1 MPKSRRMPT
10 KRTTILQ
17 PSAFER
23 LGYPVRRWIWQQKWQ
38 SLRDVQEKAIPAVL
52 AGGDVVVSARTAA
65 GKTEAAILPLLTR
78 VLEGQSR
85 DGFRIL
91 YVSPLKALIN
101 DQFRRLEPL
110 CEACDIPLHKWHGDV
125 SADAKARARKNPSGV
140 VLITPESLEALLV
153 RRGKEVRFLFSSLEA
168 VVIDELHAFI
178 GTERGMQL
186 QSILNRIEIECGRER
201 IDRIGLSATLGDMRL
216 AADALRP
223 AGGANV
229 TVIEGNDEGNGLK
242 LQIRGYYDKEEAPR
256 EEADGEQGLR
266 NEDAAERHGIP
277 ERLAGDLFR
286 FLRGHRNLLFGGS
299 RERVELYADR
309 LRLMCEQSHVPNE
322 FFPHHG
328 SLSKAEREDVEL
340 RLRDDPRPTT
350 AVATTTLELGIDIG
364 EVESV
369 AQIGPGFTVSSLR
382 QRLGRSGRR
391 AGSPAVMRMFVIE
404 RNPGRGQHP
413 LERLNLG
420 LIQSIAMIE
429 CLKDGWCEPPVPT
442 GVHLST
448 LLHQV
453 LALILQKGGISPQ
466 SAWQILCD
474 CGPFKA
480 VDRAVFA
487 DLLRCMASSNNKL
500 IEQSPEG
507 LLMIGE
513 FGERITEAHDF
524 YPVFSTEREYRIMHE
539 ARTLGTYPLDSA
551 IRSGETLIF
560 AGRRWQ
566 VLEVDDATRVITVK
580 PTRGGKPP
588 RFSGN
593 GGGLHDRIPET
604 MKRVL
609 EGGEQF
615 AYIDRIASEML
626 ASARQ
631 CFVELGLAT
640 RFVLPY
646 ADGALVLPWTGTRKL
661 TTLALA
667 FLARDFRTAQFQHAI
682 ELQDCDPEGVEQ
694 CLARWASGD
703 LPTIA
708 ALMTGVARPNVARF
722 DNHLSWDLMTMV
734 TVKERLDY
742 GSLEEVAARLVSA
755 SARPR

>member
-1 MPKSRRMPT
+1 
-10 KRTTILQ
+10 LQ
-17 PSAFER
+17 PSAFDR
-23 LGYPVRRWIWQQKWQ
+23 LAHPVRRWIWQQKWQ
-38 SLRDVQEKAIPAVL
+38 RLRDVQEKAIPVIL

-78 VLEGQSR
+78 VLEGDGR

-101 DQFRRLEPL
+101 DQHRRLEPL

-125 SADAKARARKNPSGV
+125 SADAKARARKNPGGV

-153 RRGKEVRFLFSSLEA
+153 RRGKEVRFLFAALEA

-223 AGGANV
+223 GGGGKV
-229 TVIEGNDEGNGLK
+229 SVVEGSDEGNGLR
-242 LQIRGYYDKEEAPR
+242 LQIRGYYEKEEVLK
-256 EEADGEQGLR
+256 EETDENRQTSQD
-266 NEDAAERHGIP
+266 EKDDVVERHGIP
-277 ERLAGDLFR
+277 ERLADDLFR
-286 FLRGHRNLLFGGS
+286 FLRGRRNLLFGGS

-309 LRLMCEQSHVPNE
+309 LRLMCDEKRVPNE

-328 SLSKAEREDVEL
+328 SLSKAEREDVEV

-364 EVESV
+364 DVESV
-369 AQIGPGFTVSSLR
+369 AQIGSGSSVSSLR

-391 AGSPAVMRMFVIE
+391 AGSPAVLRMFVVE

-420 LIQSIAMIE
+420 LIQSIAMVE
-429 CLKDGWCEPPVPT
+429 CLQDGWCEPPAPT

-453 LALILQKGGISPQ
+453 LALILQKRGVSPQ
-466 SAWQILCD
+466 SAWKILCER
-474 CGPFKA
+474 GPFKS
-480 VDRAVFA
+480 VDRSIFA
-487 DLLRCMASSNNKL
+487 DLLRCMASADNKL
-500 IEQSPEG
+500 VEQSPEG

-524 YPVFSTEREYRIMHE
+524 YPVFSTDREYRIVHE

-566 VLEVDDATRVITVK
+566 VLEVDDAARVITVK

-588 RFSGN
+588 RFSGK
-593 GGGLHDRIPET
+593 GGGLHDRIAET

-609 EGGEQF
+609 VGTQPF
-615 AYIDRIASEML
+615 PYVDRVASDML

-631 CFVELGLAT
+631 SFGELGLAN
-640 RFVLPY
+640 RSILPY
-646 ADGALVLPWTGTRKL
+646 ADGALLLPWIGTRKL

-667 FLARDFRTAQFQHAI
+667 FLARDFRTAQLQHAI
-682 ELQDCDPEGVEQ
+682 ELQDCDPQGVEQ

-703 LPTIA
+703 LPTIE

-722 DNHLSWDLMTMV
+722 DNHLSWELMTMV

-742 GSLEEVAARLVSA
+742 ASLQEVASRQISA
-755 SARPR
+755 VPHSLSETNAP

>member
-1 MPKSRRMPT
+1 MQT
-10 KRTTILQ
+10 TRTMSLQ
-17 PSAFER
+17 ASAFDR
-23 LGYPVRRWIWQQKWQ
+23 LGRPIQRWIWAQKWQ
-38 SLRDVQEKAIPAVL
+38 RLRDVQEKAIPAVL

-78 VLEGQSR
+78 VLAGQGR

-101 DQFRRLEPL
+101 DQFRRLESL
-110 CEACDIPLHKWHGDV
+110 CETCGIPLHKWHGDV
-125 SADAKARARKNPSGV
+125 PADAKARARKNPSGI

-153 RRGKEVRFLFSSLEA
+153 RRGKEVHFLFSSLDA

-186 QSILNRIEIECGRER
+186 QSILNRIEIECGREQ
-201 IDRIGLSATLGDMRL
+201 IDRIGLSATLGDMLL

-223 AGGANV
+223 SGGANV
-229 TVIEGNDEGNGLK
+229 TIIEGNDEGNGLK
-242 LQIRGYYDKEEAPR
+242 LQIRGYYDNEEASKD
-256 EEADGEQGLR
+256 EIDGETNSR
-266 NEDAAERHGIP
+266 PEKDEDDAERHGIP
-277 ERLAGDLFR
+277 ERLGDDLFR
-286 FLRGHRNLLFGGS
+286 FLRGRRNLLFAGS

-309 LRLMCEQSHVPNE
+309 LRLMCEENRVPNE

-328 SLSKAEREDVEL
+328 SLSKAEREDVEI

-350 AVATTTLELGIDIG
+350 AIATTTLELGIDIG
-364 EVESV
+364 DVESV
-369 AQIGPGFTVSSLR
+369 AQIGPGFSVSSLR

-391 AGSPAVMRMFVIE
+391 VGSPAVMRMFVIE
-404 RNPGRGQHP
+404 RNPGRGQHV
-413 LERLNLG
+413 LERLNLA

-429 CLKDGWCEPPVPT
+429 CLKDGWCEPPAPT

-453 LALILQKGGISPQ
+453 LALILQKGGVSPQ
-466 SAWQILCD
+466 AAWKILCD
-474 CGPFKA
+474 RGPFKA
-480 VDRAVFA
+480 VDRTVFA
-487 DLLRCMASSNNKL
+487 DLLRCMASDENRL
-500 IEQSPEG
+500 IEQSPQG

-513 FGERITEAHDF
+513 LGEKITEAHDF
-524 YPVFSTEREYRIMHE
+524 YPVFSTEREYRIMHD

-593 GGGLHDRIPET
+593 GGALHDRIAQE

-609 EGGEQF
+609 RGNEQY
-615 AYIDRIASEML
+615 AYIDRVAAEML
-626 ASARQ
+626 LSARQ
-631 CFVELGLAT
+631 CFAELGLGN
-640 RFVLPY
+640 RSVLPY
-646 ADGALVLPWTGTRKL
+646 ADGVLVLPWTGTRKM
-661 TTLALA
+661 TTLTLA
-667 FLARDFRTAQFQHAI
+667 FLAHNFRTAQYQHSI
-682 ELQDCDPEGVEQ
+682 ELQDCDPQGVEQ

-703 LPTIA
+703 VPTVD
-708 ALMTGVARPNVARF
+708 ALMIGVAKPNVARF

-734 TVKERLDY
+734 SLRERLDY
-742 GSLEEVAARLVSA
+742 GSLQDVAAVLA
-755 SARPR
+755 ARGEHEVE

>member
-1 MPKSRRMPT
+1 MAT
-10 KRTTILQ
+10 TRTMNLQ

-23 LGYPVRRWIWQQKWQ
+23 LGQPIRRWIWTQKWQ
-38 SLRDVQEKAIPAVL
+38 RLRDVQEKAIPAVL

-78 VLEGQSR
+78 VLGGDGR

-101 DQFRRLEPL
+101 DQYRRLEPL

-125 SADAKARARKNPSGV
+125 SADAKSRARKNPSGV

-153 RRGKEVRFLFSSLEA
+153 RRGKEIRFLFSSLEA

-201 IDRIGLSATLGDMRL
+201 IDRIGLSATLGDMGL

-223 AGGANV
+223 GGGAKV
-229 TVIEGNDEGNGLK
+229 AVIEGNDEGNGLR
-242 LQIRGYYDKEEAPR
+242 LQIRGYYDKDSTTKADDGDVETPPEE
-256 EEADGEQGLR
+256 E
-266 NEDAAERHGIP
+266 AAERHGIP
-277 ERLAGDLFR
+277 ERLADDLFR

-309 LRLMCEQSHVPNE
+309 LRLMCEENRVPNE

-328 SLSKAEREDVEL
+328 SLSKAEREDVEI

-364 EVESV
+364 DVESV
-369 AQIGPGFTVSSLR
+369 AQIGPGFSVSSLR

-420 LIQSIAMIE
+420 LVQSIAMIE
-429 CLKDGWCEPPVPT
+429 CLKDGWCEPPEPT

-448 LLHQV
+448 LLHQL

-466 SAWQILCD
+466 AAWKILCD
-474 CGPFKA
+474 RGPFKA
-480 VDRAVFA
+480 VDRATFA
-487 DLLRCMASSNNKL
+487 DLLRCMASTDNKL

-524 YPVFSTEREYRIMHE
+524 YPVFFTEREYRIMHD

-551 IRSGETLIF
+551 IKSGETLIF

-566 VLEVDDATRVITVK
+566 VLEVDDTTRVITVK

-593 GGGLHDRIPET
+593 GGGLHDRIAEK

-609 EGGEQF
+609 EGKEQY
-615 AYIDRIASEML
+615 AYIDRVAAEML
-626 ASARQ
+626 SSARH
-631 CFVELGLAT
+631 CFEERGLAS
-640 RFVLPY
+640 RFILPH
-646 ADGALVLPWTGTRKL
+646 ADGALVLPWIGTRKL

-667 FLARDFRTAQFQHAI
+667 FLARDFRTAQYQHSI

-694 CLARWASGD
+694 CLARWAEGNV
-703 LPTIA
+703 PTID

-734 TVKERLDY
+734 TIKERLDY
-742 GSLEEVAARLVSA
+742 ESLQGVAAGLA
-755 SARPR
+755 SVGRS

>member
-1 MPKSRRMPT
+1 MQTPT
-10 KRTTILQ
+10 TGTTNLR

-23 LGYPVRRWIWQQKWQ
+23 LGHPVRRWIWQQKWQ
-38 SLRDVQEKAIPAVL
+38 RLRDVQEKAIPAIL
-52 AGGDVVVSARTAA
+52 AGGDVVISARTAA
-65 GKTEAAILPLLTR
+65 GKTEAAIMPLLTR
-78 VLEGQSR
+78 VLDGDGR

-101 DQFRRLEPL
+101 DQYRRLEPL

-125 SADAKARARKNPSGV
+125 SADAKARARKTPNGV

-168 VVIDELHAFI
+168 VVIDELHALI

-186 QSILNRIEIECGRER
+186 QSILNRIEIACDRER

-223 AGGANV
+223 TGGADV
-229 TVIEGNDEGNGLK
+229 KVIEGNDEGNGLK
-242 LQIRGYYDKEEAPR
+242 LQIRGYYETERGED
-256 EEADGEQGLR
+256 DGEKDASPD
-266 NEDAAERHGIP
+266 EDTAERHGIP
-277 ERLAGDLFR
+277 ERLADDLFR
-286 FLRGHRNLLFGGS
+286 LLRGHRNLLFGGS
-299 RERVELYADR
+299 RQRVELYADR
-309 LRLMCEQSHVPNE
+309 LRLMCEDSRVPNE

-364 EVESV
+364 DVESV
-369 AQIGPGFTVSSLR
+369 AQIGPGFSVSSLR

-391 AGSPAVMRMFVIE
+391 AGSPAIMRMFVIE

-429 CLKDGWCEPPVPT
+429 CLKDGWCEPPAPA
-442 GVHLST
+442 GLHLST

-453 LALILQKGGISPQ
+453 LALILQKGGASPQ
-466 SAWQILCD
+466 SAWKILCD
-474 CGPFKA
+474 RGPFKR
-480 VDRAVFA
+480 VDRAMFA
-487 DLLRCMASSNNKL
+487 DLLRCMASAENKL

-524 YPVFSTEREYRIMHE
+524 YPVFSIEREYRIIHE

-551 IRSGETLIF
+551 IKPGETLIF

-566 VLEVDDATRVITVK
+566 VIEVDDPTRIITVK

-593 GGGLHDRIPET
+593 GGGLHNRIAKE
-604 MKRVL
+604 MKHVL
-609 EGGEQF
+609 EGAEQF
-615 AYIDRIASEML
+615 AYIDRVAADML

-631 CFVELGLAT
+631 CFGELGLAT
-640 RFVLPY
+640 RSVLPH
-646 ADGALVLPWTGTRKL
+646 ADGVLVFPWIGTQKL
-661 TTLALA
+661 TTLTLA
-667 FLARDFRTAQFQHAI
+667 FLARDFRTTQFQHAI
-682 ELQDCDPEGVEQ
+682 ELQDCDAEGVGQ
-694 CLARWASGD
+694 CLACWASGD
-703 LPTIA
+703 LPTIETMMA
-708 ALMTGVARPNVARF
+708 GVSRPNVARF
-722 DNHLSWDLMTMV
+722 DHHLSQDLMTVV
-734 TVKERLDY
+734 TVQERLDY
-742 GSLEEVAARLVSA
+742 GSLQEVASQLVSTTVG
-755 SARPR
+755 P